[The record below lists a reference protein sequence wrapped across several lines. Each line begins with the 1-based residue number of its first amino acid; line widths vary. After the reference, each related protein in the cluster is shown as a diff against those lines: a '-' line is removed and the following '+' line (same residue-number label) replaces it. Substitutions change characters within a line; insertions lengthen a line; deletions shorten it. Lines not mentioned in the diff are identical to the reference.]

1 MHYSNRTRGYRK
13 QHGLPANGEAP
24 DPLLGPAARAPME
37 VRRSWACLI
46 RQVYEV
52 EPLLCPQC
60 GGTMKVI
67 AVIERPAVIR
77 QIRSAELATK
87 PRPPGPPHRSAPSPR
102 ASRPTRCL
110 GRPPA
115 ARVMGDVMGD
125 VGSKAHCGHESGRS
139 NLPYY
144 VQLLIRPVGVNEDLL
159 QQSFRSCIW
168 LHARPIAD
176 RDIRAAGGR
185 VGRPSTAAL
194 TAACRT
200 RSAPRPCPPRP
211 SRRTQGRDDPC

>member
-1 MHYSNRTRGYRK
+1 VEPELRAAEYGWYGNVNRGKRRK
-13 QHGLPANGEAP
+13 AQGEEPPSIEEFSEVAP
-24 DPLLGPAARAPME
+24 SKAKRAWGP
-37 VRRSWACLI
+37 LI
-46 RQVYEV
+46 RMVYEV

-125 VGSKAHCGHESGRS
+125 VGSKAHCGDESGRS

-144 VQLLIRPVGVNEDLL
+144 VQLRIRPVGVNEDLL
-159 QQSFRSCIW
+159 QQSFRSCI
-168 LHARPIAD
+168 
-176 RDIRAAGGR
+176 
-185 VGRPSTAAL
+185 
-194 TAACRT
+194 
-200 RSAPRPCPPRP
+200 
-211 SRRTQGRDDPC
+211 